1 MSTSV
6 DPASVPLPNGDSSK
20 AVVGV
25 RTTHLPS
32 IKNAPLPAEGNGT
45 FSNLTLAGLVLGV
58 PYVVK
63 RVLPLVNRG
72 GSNTYWFLVIVLGLP
87 VTVAYWTVMS
97 IYGPR
102 KNEKVAFPG
111 KPQSEYFEIKDAAF
125 KAEWEGKKIP
135 MQIFH
140 DAYFDNKLDFK
151 GDVLDMLE
159 YRHDWAAFHM
169 TPELFKY
176 VFTVLIPDVVI
187 HSRSQDEEQVRDHYD
202 RGDDFYSWF
211 LGPRMIYTSGVVMDN
226 TKEESLE
233 QLQDN
238 KLALVC
244 EKLDLKPTDRLLD
257 IGCGW
262 GTLIAYAAKNY
273 GCDATGVTLSKN
285 QCKFGNDRIKSNG
298 VDPERARSLC
308 KDFREVSPA
317 TERFTK
323 IVSLEMAEHVGI
335 RRYNQFLRQVYDLL
349 DDDGI
354 FVFQVAGIRQCWQY
368 EDLIWG
374 LFMNKYVFPG
384 ADASCALNWVIGR
397 LEGVGFE
404 IKAVDVL
411 GVHYSATI
419 WRWYKNWISNK
430 EKVLAAYGERW
441 FRVWAFFLAYST
453 IISRQGSAS
462 VFQITA
468 HKNLNAF
475 HRMEGLDSHTSLRL
489 SERAKANAP
498 IL

>member
-1 MSTSV
+1 
-6 DPASVPLPNGDSSK
+6 
-20 AVVGV
+20 
-25 RTTHLPS
+25 
-32 IKNAPLPAEGNGT
+32 
-45 FSNLTLAGLVLGV
+45 
-58 PYVVK
+58 
-63 RVLPLVNRG
+63 
-72 GSNTYWFLVIVLGLP
+72 
-87 VTVAYWTVMS
+87 VM
-97 IYGPR
+97 
-102 KNEKVAFPG
+102 
-111 KPQSEYFEIKDAAF
+111 
-125 KAEWEGKKIP
+125 EW
-135 MQIFH
+135 
-140 DAYFDNKLDFK
+140 
-151 GDVLDMLE
+151 
-159 YRHDWAAFHM
+159 RHDWAEFKM

-187 HSRSQDEEQVRDHYD
+187 HSSHQDEEQVRDHYD
-202 RGDDFYSWF
+202 RGDDFYEWF

-226 TKEESLE
+226 TREESLE
-233 QLQDN
+233 ELQDN

-244 EKLDLKPTDRLLD
+244 EKLDLKPTDKLLD

-262 GTLIAYAAKNY
+262 GTLAAYAAKNY
-273 GCDATGVTLSKN
+273 ECDVTGVTLAKK
-285 QCKFGNDRIKSNG
+285 QAAFGNQRIKDNG
-298 VDPERARSLC
+298 CDTTRARILC
-308 KDFREVSPA
+308 QDFRDVPA
-317 TERFTK
+317 IKGSFTK

-335 RRYNQFLRQVYDLL
+335 RRYNAFLRQVYDLL

-430 EKVLAAYGERW
+430 EKVIKAYGERW

-475 HRMEGLDSHTSLRL
+475 HRMEGLESHTSLRL
-489 SERAKANAP
+489 SERAKNNAS
-498 IL
+498 IQ